1 MKLPSFKGQS
11 IGEYPVILVLLGIGC
26 FSAFMLVEDLY
37 NVDSAN
43 VGNLSVADITFFSA
57 ISNSPLPLLV
67 IVTAVLLSV
76 VLVLA
81 GLAEHR

>member
-1 MKLPSFKGQS
+1 MFKAFKGQS
-11 IGEYPVILVLLGIGC
+11 IGEYPVILLLLGIGC
-26 FSAFMLVEDLY
+26 FSAFILVEDLY
-37 NVDSAN
+37 NVESTIPQ
-43 VGNLSVADITFFSA
+43 VSVADITFFSA

-76 VLVLA
+76 VMVLA